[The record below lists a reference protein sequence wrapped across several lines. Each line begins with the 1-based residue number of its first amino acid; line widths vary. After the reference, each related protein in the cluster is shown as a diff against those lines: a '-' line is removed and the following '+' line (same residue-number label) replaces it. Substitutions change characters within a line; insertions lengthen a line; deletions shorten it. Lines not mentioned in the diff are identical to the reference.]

1 MSERDVTAADAVL
14 VVFCAVP
21 NREVGEAIAEAVVGE
36 RLAACVNLLPGV
48 RSVYRW
54 KGEVQRDDE
63 VLAVMKTTAGRFEA
77 LRARVCALHP
87 YELPEVLAVSSG
99 PAHLPYLAWVRDE
112 TRAG

>member
-1 MSERDVTAADAVL
+1 MAASESAGDDEVL

-21 NREVGEAIAEAVVGE
+21 TREVGEAIAEALVGE

-54 KGEVQRDDE
+54 KGEVHRDDE

-87 YELPEVLAVSSG
+87 YELPEVLSVPSG

-112 TRAG
+112 TRG

>member
-1 MSERDVTAADAVL
+1 MNDGEATGDAVW
-14 VVFCAVP
+14 VVYCAVP
-21 NREVGEAIAEAVVGE
+21 TREAGEAIAEAVVGE

-63 VLAVMKTTAGRFEA
+63 VLAVMKTTAGRFEE

-87 YELPEVLAVSSG
+87 YELPEVLAV
-99 PAHLPYLAWVRDE
+99 PAVAGHAPYLAWVRDE
-112 TRAG
+112 TGAG

>member
-1 MSERDVTAADAVL
+1 MSETDDAVL

-21 NREVGEAIAEAVVGE
+21 DRATGEAIAEAVVGE

-54 KGEVQRDDE
+54 KGAVHRDDE
-63 VLAVMKTTAGRFEA
+63 VLAVMKTTAARFEA

-87 YELPEVLAVSSG
+87 YELPEVLAVPSSAG
-99 PAHLPYLAWVRDE
+99 HAPYLAWVRDE
-112 TRAG
+112 TR